1 MNTRV
6 GFALALVVQ
15 VALLAAVPWERDGEK
30 STAQTIWLKARAG
43 GERHDVMRGKYVN
56 LTYDISDPAQ
66 FAEIAELRSGET
78 VYAVLQELEPGVW
91 SGLRIDTELP
101 SQLPEGQV
109 AIEGRGSDRGVPINA
124 FLRREADGTWAA
136 DSIVTGEMPPRS
148 FDHEQKK
155 DRALARAM
163 VRRQVIAYGDID
175 SYFVPENERRVF
187 EDDLLAHP
195 EEVLA
200 QVRVG
205 EGGEATLMQI
215 RIQDRA
221 YDF

>member
-1 MNTRV
+1 MNTRI

-15 VALLAAVPWERDGEK
+15 VALLAAVPWEREGEA
-30 STAQTIWLKARAG
+30 STAQTIWLKAKVG
-43 GERHDVMRGKYVN
+43 GDRHDVMRGEYVN

-66 FAEIAELRSGET
+66 FAEIAEVRSGET
-78 VYAVLQELEPGVW
+78 VYAVLQEVERGVW

-101 SQLPEGQV
+101 SQLPDGQV
-109 AIEGRGSDRGVPINA
+109 AIEGTGSDRGLQINA

-136 DSIVTGEMPPRS
+136 DSIVTGERPHS
-148 FDHEQKK
+148 IDHEQK
-155 DRALARAM
+155 DRALAGAT
-163 VRRQVIAYGDID
+163 VRRREIAYRDID
-175 SYFVPENERRVF
+175 SYFVPESERRVF

-200 QVRVG
+200 RVRVG

-215 RIQDRA
+215 QIQDRA

>member
-1 MNTRV
+1 MSTRV

-15 VALLAAVPWERDGEK
+15 VALLAAVPWEREGEE
-30 STAQTIWLKARAG
+30 SMAQTIWLEARAG
-43 GERHDVMRGKYVN
+43 GERHDVMRGEYVN

-66 FAEIAELRSGET
+66 FAEIGELRSSET

-91 SGLRIDTELP
+91 SGLRIQTELP

-109 AIEGRGSDRGVPINA
+109 AIRGTGSDRGLQINA
-124 FLRREADGTWAA
+124 FLRREADGAWAA
-136 DSIVTGEMPPRS
+136 DSIVTGEMPRD
-148 FDHEQKK
+148 FDHEQK
-155 DRALARAM
+155 DRALAGAM
-163 VRRQVIAYGDID
+163 VRRQAIAYRDID
-175 SYFVPENERRVF
+175 SYFVPESERRLF

-195 EEVLA
+195 EEVLV